1 MMGFDDAAYRETAR
15 PRGGRSGTPP
25 VVIATI
31 LREEGPTGVHTHV
44 REVSRYFRERG
55 ISTDLVTP
63 FSWGG
68 PLTVPVF
75 GARLALQPVS
85 GAAGVAWYRY
95 WHEAFLAKA
104 LRHHLA
110 QAGGIVLYAQGP
122 EAARACLKA
131 RQGPHQRVVMAV
143 HYQYSQAEN
152 WVDKGYI
159 KSGGSASRA
168 IRRMEKAVIPQL
180 DGIVYV
186 SRSTREHLL
195 SWLPEADNVRSTV
208 IPNFVKPIGP
218 PASQEPLGDLV
229 SVGSLEQVKGHAFL
243 LEVLAAAKRAGKT
256 FTLDVYGEGPLHEK
270 LLRTAQTL
278 GVEGQFRL
286 RGHDPDVR
294 SVLPRYRAY
303 LHAASNEAGPLAITE
318 AMAAGLPIIA
328 VKDGGSSELYEDGV
342 EGRFWSLEDAAG
354 AASTMIELLASEQ
367 MRAKVGAA
375 AKARFQRNL
384 DANVLGPRLES
395 FLLADASPQGR
406 QLARA

>member
-1 MMGFDDAAYRETAR
+1 MMSLFEAFRRETVR
-15 PRGGRSGTPP
+15 PTASRSGLP

-55 ISTDLVTP
+55 ITTDLVTP

-110 QAGGIVLYAQGP
+110 QAGGMVLYAQGP
-122 EAARACLKA
+122 EAARACLKT
-131 RQGPHQRVVMAV
+131 RQGPHQRVVMVV

-152 WVDKGYI
+152 WIDKGYI

-168 IRRMEKAVIPQL
+168 IRRMEKAVILQL

-186 SRSTREHLL
+186 SRSAREHLL
-195 SWLPEADNVRSTV
+195 SWLPEAEGVRSTV

-229 SVGSLEQVKGHAFL
+229 SVGHLEQVKGHAFL

-256 FTLDVYGEGPLHEK
+256 FTLDVYGEGRCTRSSLGPPK
-270 LLRTAQTL
+270 RWVLRTSSGCGATT
-278 GVEGQFRL
+278 
-286 RGHDPDVR
+286 PMSVR
-294 SVLPRYRAY
+294 SYRAT
-303 LHAASNEAGPLAITE
+303 ERTFTPLATRQ
-318 AMAAGLPIIA
+318 ARWLSPRRWPP
-328 VKDGGSSELYEDGV
+328 GSRLSP
-342 EGRFWSLEDAAG
+342 SKTAG
-354 AASTMIELLASEQ
+354 APSSTRTAS
-367 MRAKVGAA
+367 RAAFGHWKTRPVL
-375 AKARFQRNL
+375 RQR
-384 DANVLGPRLES
+384 
-395 FLLADASPQGR
+395 
-406 QLARA
+406 

>member
-1 MMGFDDAAYRETAR
+1 MMSLGEALYRETAR
-15 PRGGRSGTPP
+15 PVEERSGTPP
-25 VVIATI
+25 IVIATI